1 MTCAK
6 CGGTGRVACP
16 LFVAGAVV
24 DGRQTCDQDDEC
36 PAGAE
41 PSGEDRLHGRAPCTV
56 PCPDCGEEHVITE
69 TCKSDGL
76 TRMWKGADAWERFK
90 KHEDP
95 DFIAGRAD
103 FEVEATF
110 KVPEGVG
117 NDWQAVEVSGSQESI
132 VAQLIA
138 ARAALAAERKR
149 WAQLRERLAEGL
161 TDIAHQHNRETN
173 VTEAALE
180 SAYECRDFV
189 LAEMDREEGNDGR

>member
-1 MTCAK
+1 MRGSGSRNTR
-6 CGGTGRVACP
+6 TRTSSR
-16 LFVAGAVV
+16 AGP
-24 DGRQTCDQDDEC
+24 T
-36 PAGAE
+36 
-41 PSGEDRLHGRAPCTV
+41 
-56 PCPDCGEEHVITE
+56 
-69 TCKSDGL
+69 
-76 TRMWKGADAWERFK
+76 
-90 KHEDP
+90 EDP

-189 LAEMDREEGNDGR
+189 LAEMDRLTEMDSEEVDDGD